1 MAKQT
6 KKTKTKKKNYKL
18 QDVAEPNL
26 YRDVFPYSQIPKIA
40 FDHKTVPMDPPK
52 DFWITCTTFRD
63 GQQAR
68 PPYTVKQ
75 MVDLYE
81 FIHRLGGPKGIIRQC
96 EFFLYSKKDREAV
109 EKILKKGYKYPEVT
123 GWIRANKNDFQL
135 VKDMGLKETG
145 ILTSCSDYHI
155 FLKLNKNRK
164 TAMEGYLDVVRAA
177 LDEGIRPRCH
187 LEDLPRA
194 DMYGFVLPFVQE
206 LMKLSEEYDIP
217 IKVRLCD
224 TLGYGVPYPGA
235 ALPRSVPKLV
245 YTLVHEGGV
254 PKEKLEWHGH
264 NDFHKVLV
272 NATTAWLYGCAAA
285 NGTLLGFGERTG
297 NPPIE
302 GLVIEYI
309 GLKGTTDG
317 MDTTVITEIAEYF
330 QKEIGAVIPPNYPF
344 AGSSFNTTRAGIHA
358 DGVFKN
364 EEIYNIFDTT
374 KLLNRPL
381 RVTVTDKSGL
391 AGIAYWIDAYL
402 KLKDEQKIDKHH
414 PGVVAIAKWVEEQY
428 RNKRTTGISDEEMLV
443 QVKKHLPKYFESDL
457 DRMKKK
463 AREMITALIKDI
475 KDDEKIVSM
484 DPSLAEP
491 FLEKLIQDD
500 PFIQFI
506 YIVDTKGGKVTKNIT
521 QAEYREEFEKKGL
534 GSDFSTREWFVE
546 AMKKGDIHVTNLYT
560 SKITGNLCL
569 TVSAPIRNK
578 QKEIIGILGIDLK
591 FEDLAKL

>member
-1 MAKQT
+1 MT
-6 KKTKTKKKNYKL
+6 KRSKKNIKEYKL
-18 QDVAEPNL
+18 QEVDEPNL
-26 YRDVFPYSQIPKIA
+26 FRDMFPYSEVPKTV
-40 FDHKTVPMDPPK
+40 FDHKTVPMDPLK

-68 PPYTVKQ
+68 PPYTAKQ
-75 MVDLYE
+75 IVDLYD

-109 EKILKKGYKYPEVT
+109 EKCLEKGYKFPEVT

-135 VKDMGLKETG
+135 VKEMGLKETG

-155 FLKLNKNRK
+155 FLKLNKSRK
-164 TAMEGYLDVVRAA
+164 AALEAYLDVVRAA
-177 LDEGIRPRCH
+177 LDAGIKPRCH
-187 LEDLPRA
+187 LEDLTRA
-194 DMYGFVLPFVQE
+194 DIYGFVLPFVQA
-206 LMKLSEEYDIP
+206 LMKLSDESGIP

-224 TLGYGVPYPGA
+224 TLGYGVTYPGA
-235 ALPRSVPKLV
+235 TLPRSVPKLV
-245 YTLVHEGGV
+245 HTLVHEGGV
-254 PKEKLEWHGH
+254 PGERLEWHGH

-272 NATTAWLYGCAAA
+272 DASTAWLYGCAAV

-302 GLVIEYI
+302 GMVIEYMS
-309 GLKGTTDG
+309 LKGTADG

-344 AGSSFNTTRAGIHA
+344 VGSSFNTTRAGIHA

-364 EEIYNIFDTT
+364 EEIYNIFDTA

-391 AGIAYWIDAYL
+391 AGIAYWLDAYL
-402 KLKDEQKIDKHH
+402 RLKDENKIDKHH

-428 RNKRTTGISDEEMLV
+428 REKRTTGISDDEMLI
-443 QVKKHLPKYFESDL
+443 QAKKHLPQYFESDL
-457 DRMKKK
+457 DRIKKE
-463 AREMITALIKDI
+463 AGELVTALIKDI
-475 KDDEKIVSM
+475 KDNKKIISM
-484 DPSLAEP
+484 DASVAEP
-491 FLEKLIQDD
+491 FLEKIVHED
-500 PFIQFI
+500 PFVQFI
-506 YIVDTKGGKVTKNIT
+506 YIVDIKGRKITRNIT

-534 GSDFSTREWFVE
+534 DLDFSKREWFVE
-546 AMKKGDIHVTNLYT
+546 SMKSGEVHITKLYT
-560 SKITGNLCL
+560 SKITGNLCI
-569 TVSAPIRNK
+569 TVSAPIK
-578 QKEIIGILGIDLK
+578 DKKGKTLGILGIDMK